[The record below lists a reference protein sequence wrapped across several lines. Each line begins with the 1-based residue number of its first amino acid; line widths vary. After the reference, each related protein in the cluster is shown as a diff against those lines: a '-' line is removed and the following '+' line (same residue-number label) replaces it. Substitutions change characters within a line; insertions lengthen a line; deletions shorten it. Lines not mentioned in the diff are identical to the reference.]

1 MTTDEL
7 QRLATLREYEILDTQ
22 PEIAF
27 DRITALTAD
36 LFDTPIV
43 AVSLIDSDRQW
54 FKSSIGLDVSET
66 PRDQAFCDHTIRSNE
81 VMVVPDT
88 EKDDRFRANPL
99 VLGDPLIRFYAGAPL
114 TLRNGVNLG
123 ALCII
128 DRKPRPPLTDVEK
141 RRLAV
146 LAQIVVNE
154 MDFRLTTERLQ
165 LARLEAEAASRAK
178 SEFLANMSHEVRT
191 PLTAIIGFAGI
202 LGASKTLAD
211 QERRFVERIGSAS
224 QNLLTIVNDVLD
236 LAKLESGELDLHV
249 EPVDAVTVV
258 AEAMDLIATQAE
270 AKGLILALRNP
281 ENLPPVAADAPR
293 LRQVMLN
300 LLSNAVKFTDA
311 GSVTATVTKLD
322 GETLEIAVAD
332 TGIGIPPDRL
342 TQIFERFVQA
352 DSSISRT
359 FGGTGLGLAI
369 SQRLVESMGGGISV
383 TSAPGEGSVFRVE
396 LLTA

>member
-1 MTTDEL
+1 MIDAESR
-7 QRLATLREYEILDTQ
+7 RLEALREYDILDT
-22 PEIAF
+22 PREAAF

-54 FKSSIGLDVSET
+54 FKSAVGLDVSET
-66 PRDQAFCDHTIRSNE
+66 PRDQAFCDHTIRSDE
-81 VMVVPDT
+81 VLVVPDA
-88 EKDDRFRANPL
+88 EKDERFRRNPL

-114 TLRNGVNLG
+114 KLQSGVKLG

-141 RRLAV
+141 RRLTV

-154 MDFRLTTERLQ
+154 MEFRLTAERLQ
-165 LARLEAEAASRAK
+165 LARLEAEAANRAK
-178 SEFLANMSHEVRT
+178 TEFLANMSHEVRT

-202 LGASKTLAD
+202 LGASKTLGD
-211 QERRFVERIGSAS
+211 QERRFVERISAAS

-249 EPVDAVTVV
+249 EPVDAVQVV
-258 AEAMDLIATQAE
+258 AEAMDLVAAQAE
-270 AKGLILALRNP
+270 AKGLTLGLRTAEDLPLA
-281 ENLPPVAADAPR
+281 VADAPR

-300 LLSNAVKFTDA
+300 LLSNAVKFTESGGVA
-311 GSVTATVTKLD
+311 VTVTQRD
-322 GETLEIAVAD
+322 GDGVEIAVSD
-332 TGIGIPPDRL
+332 TGIGIAEDRL
-342 TQIFERFVQA
+342 SQIFERFVQA

-369 SQRLVESMGGGISV
+369 SQRLVQSMGGVV
-383 TSAPGEGSVFRVE
+383 TVSSTPGEGSVFRVQ
-396 LLTA
+396 LLAA